1 MTPTGAHTCA
11 NCGRD
16 RPGNFCAHCGQ
27 SDRDYA
33 RALLS
38 VAGEFVRETF
48 ELDSRLFRTLGL
60 LMFRPGRLTMEFSRN
75 RRAGFVSPVRLYI
88 FASFVFF
95 LLLSL
100 VGNLGDSFSRGL
112 AEDAEMNLTAE
123 EPAGAVEEVQA
134 EAAEEDQVEATEEDQ
149 ADAAQPP
156 TEEHLA
162 AFRAALPSEQ
172 RRKADDILARPES
185 NVGRQILLGVASRG
199 GVAETGWA
207 DRFLLLSG
215 IDMLH
220 DPSVIPRRLI
230 ANMPI
235 AMFCLLPFLGLILA
249 VFHFR
254 KKRFYVE
261 HLVFAIHVQ
270 TFAFL
275 IYAVA
280 LLLPESG
287 PGLWVRVGCLLVPYP
302 YFVIALRRYYENG
315 WVVSVAKS
323 VGVYVLYSLALIP
336 AFVLSVFVTG

>member
-1 MTPTGAHTCA
+1 MTPDGARTCP

-16 RPGNFCAHCGQ
+16 RPESFCAHCGQ

-33 RALLS
+33 RALRS

-48 ELDSRLFRTLGL
+48 EVDSRLFRTLAL
-60 LMFRPGRLTMEFSRN
+60 LMFRPGSLTREFSRN

-88 FASFVFF
+88 FASFLFF

-100 VGNLGDSFSRGL
+100 MGNLGDELQLSMGD
-112 AEDAEMNLTAE
+112 EDVDMSL
-123 EPAGAVEEVQA
+123 
-134 EAAEEDQVEATEEDQ
+134 TEEDQ
-149 ADAAQPP
+149 ADAGAQLP
-156 TEEHLA
+156 TEDDLA
-162 AFRAALPSEQ
+162 AFRAALPPEQ
-172 RRKADDILARPES
+172 RRKADDILARPEGNS
-185 NVGRQILLGVASRG
+185 RQALLALARAGNLEERHW
-199 GVAETGWA
+199 TL
-207 DRFLLLSG
+207 RFFVLAL
-215 IDMLH
+215 IDIVH
-220 DPSVIPRRLI
+220 DPSIMPRRFL

-270 TFAFL
+270 TFTFL

-287 PGLWVRVGCLLVPYP
+287 PGWWIRVSCLLVSYP
-302 YFVIALRRYYENG
+302 YFVVALRRYYENG
-315 WVVSVAKS
+315 WVLSVVKS
-323 VGVYVLYSLALIP
+323 VGVYVLYSMALIP
-336 AFVLSVFVTG
+336 ASILSILVTG

>member
-1 MTPTGAHTCA
+1 MTPDGDRACP

-16 RPGNFCAHCGQ
+16 RPESFCAHCGQ

-33 RALLS
+33 RALRS

-48 ELDSRLFRTLGL
+48 ELDSRLFRTLKL
-60 LMFRPGRLTMEFSRN
+60 LMFRPGSLTSEFSRN

-100 VGNLGDSFSRGL
+100 AGPLG
-112 AEDAEMNLTAE
+112 E
-123 EPAGAVEEVQA
+123 ELERSMA
-134 EAAEEDQVEATEEDQ
+134 EADVEIGLIEENQANAAEQDS
-149 ADAAQPP
+149 ADAAAQLP
-156 TEEHLA
+156 TEEQLA
-162 AFRAALPSEQ
+162 AFRAALPPEQ
-172 RRKADDILARPES
+172 RRKADDILARPE
-185 NVGRQILLGVASRG
+185 GASRQALFTLARAG
-199 GVAETGWA
+199 NVDELHWTV
-207 DRFLLLSG
+207 RFFVLAL
-215 IDMLH
+215 IDIVH
-220 DPSVIPRRLI
+220 DPSIIPRRFL

-270 TFAFL
+270 TFTFL

-287 PGLWVRVGCLLVPYP
+287 PGGWVAAGCMMAPYP
-302 YFVIALRRYYENG
+302 YFVIALRRYYGNG
-315 WVVSVAKS
+315 WVLSVAKS
-323 VGVYVLYSLALIP
+323 VGVYVLYSMALIP
-336 AFVLSVFVTG
+336 ASILSILVTG

>member
-1 MTPTGAHTCA
+1 MTPAGARTCP

-16 RPGNFCAHCGQ
+16 RPESFCAHCGQ

-33 RALLS
+33 RALRS

-48 ELDSRLFRTLGL
+48 EVDSRLFRTLKL
-60 LMFRPGRLTMEFSRN
+60 LMFRPGSLTREFSRN

-88 FASFVFF
+88 FASFIFF

-100 VGNLGDSFSRGL
+100 LGNLG
-112 AEDAEMNLTAE
+112 E
-123 EPAGAVEEVQA
+123 ELEIVEE
-134 EAAEEDQVEATEEDQ
+134 DRIIATEEDQ
-149 ADAAQPP
+149 ADAGEEDQADATAQLA
-156 TEEHLA
+156 TEEQLA
-162 AFRAALPSEQ
+162 AFRAALSPEQ
-172 RRKADDILARPES
+172 RRKADDILARPAGS
-185 NVGRQILLGVASRG
+185 SRQALLALAQAGNLEERHW
-199 GVAETGWA
+199 TL
-207 DRFLLLSG
+207 RFFVLAVLD
-215 IDMLH
+215 IVH
-220 DPSVIPRRLI
+220 DPSIMPRRFL

-270 TFAFL
+270 TFTFL
-275 IYAVA
+275 VYAVA

-302 YFVIALRRYYENG
+302 YFVIALRRYYDNG
-315 WVVSVAKS
+315 WVLSVAKS
-323 VGVYVLYSLALIP
+323 VGVYVLYSMALIP
-336 AFVLSVFVTG
+336 ASLLSILVTG